1 MSAPIQTDLQVRQL
15 NRLYDG
21 LRTARLNERYYFTLQ
36 ISMRRQEMIIDL
48 ILAVT
53 AIGLVGLN
61 AFSAPVLVTLLGLEI
76 AVLAAAKPI
85 LNYSQRLMHA
95 TSLATRYGRIRQ
107 QFQELV
113 ADVNA
118 THEMSESQWRIVE
131 KTLDEMN
138 SIAPLESAVP
148 DRNVLLQMQKQ
159 VNEEFPPASLWY
171 PNDGRTASS
180 LEAQA

>member
-1 MSAPIQTDLQVRQL
+1 MPQFKPICRSVSSIVFMMDF
-15 NRLYDG
+15 
-21 LRTARLNERYYFTLQ
+21 ARLGLTNAHYFTLQ

-118 THEMSESQWRIVE
+118 THEM
-131 KTLDEMN
+131 
-138 SIAPLESAVP
+138 LESNGGLSRRLRRDKL
-148 DRNVLLQMQKQ
+148 DRSARKRC
-159 VNEEFPPASLWY
+159 A
-171 PNDGRTASS
+171 
-180 LEAQA
+180 